1 MTMRS
6 FAYRADIGMML
17 RPGCARIA
25 SERQAMKTL
34 HGDGVKDDTQAIQ
47 DLMDG
52 KDVRDARTG
61 KIVPGNTLPP
71 GNYLV
76 DGVVMDA

>member
-1 MTMRS
+1 
-6 FAYRADIGMML
+6 
-17 RPGCARIA
+17 
-25 SERQAMKTL
+25 MKTL